1 VPIWRLPIGIWRI
14 GRQFENLLE
23 VQATTRA
30 AVNGIETR
38 LRLIEDRL
46 TRLEAGQGP
55 IISEARAAAGVAATG
70 LASAMI
76 ADVVTRITRLEMRQ
90 DSLNARLQPPD

>member
-1 VPIWRLPIGIWRI
+1 VPIWRLPVGIWRF

-55 IISEARAAAGVAATG
+55 IIAEARAAAGVAATG

-90 DSLNARLQPPD
+90 DSLNSRLQPPD